1 MKLNEN
7 KLKQIINEEMMML
20 DDKKHMEHV
29 DEEGGMAKSQ
39 LYKMAKYAM
48 MLHDALED
56 ETQLEAWVQSK
67 ITIASEYLGKVKH
80 YLEYEMGLD
89 MEDPEDCEES
99 MDSEEIEDMLPDAE
113 PMMDAGGCGHTEVV
127 PLENPDAKPIKIMN
141 SSGVYEID
149 DEDAHLMET

>member
-1 MKLNEN
+1 MKINEA

-20 DDKKHMEHV
+20 DDKEHMDHV

-39 LYKMAKYAM
+39 LFKMAKYAL

-80 YLEYEMGLD
+80 YLEYEMGLEMHEPELE
-89 MEDPEDCEES
+89 MESSEDYEDSMEEGGCGDT
-99 MDSEEIEDMLPDAE
+99 MEPQGQTAE
-113 PMMDAGGCGHTEVV
+113 PMMVMNGEDA
-127 PLENPDAKPIKIMN
+127 
-141 SSGVYEID
+141 YEID
-149 DEDAHLMET
+149 DELAHLMET

>member
-20 DDKKHMEHV
+20 DDKEHMKHV

-48 MLHDALED
+48 MLHDALDDED
-56 ETQLEAWVQSK
+56 QLEAWVQSK

-80 YLEYEMGLD
+80 YLEYEMGLN
-89 MEDPEDCEES
+89 MEDPDECEASE
-99 MDSEEIEDMLPDAE
+99 DSEEESQSMLPDAE
-113 PMMDAGGCGHTEVV
+113 PMMVVDGTE
-127 PLENPDAKPIKIMN
+127 
-141 SSGVYEID
+141 VYEID
-149 DEDAHLMET
+149 DEDASFMDT

>member
-20 DDKKHMEHV
+20 DDKEHMNHI
-29 DEEGGMAKSQ
+29 DKEGGMAKSQ

-89 MEDPEDCEES
+89 MEDPDDCEES
-99 MDSEEIEDMLPDAE
+99 EYSEEEIQSMLPDAE
-113 PMMDAGGCGHTEVV
+113 PMMVMDGE
-127 PLENPDAKPIKIMN
+127 D
-141 SSGVYEID
+141 VYEID
-149 DEDAHLMET
+149 DEDANLMET

>member
-20 DDKKHMEHV
+20 DDKKHMDHV

-39 LYKMAKYAM
+39 LYKIAKYAM
-48 MLHDALED
+48 MLHDALDDED
-56 ETQLEAWVQSK
+56 QLEAWVQSK

-89 MEDPEDCEES
+89 MKDPEDCEDSE
-99 MDSEEIEDMLPDAE
+99 DSEEEIQSILPDAE
-113 PMMDAGGCGHTEVV
+113 PMMV
-127 PLENPDAKPIKIMN
+127 MN
-141 SSGVYEID
+141 GEEAYEID
-149 DEDAHLMET
+149 DEDAYLMDT